1 MRAAASASD
10 AAGRG
15 SRGARFRGVAV
26 LVGLATLVWCCPAA
40 PSCASAAEPGG
51 WEATI
56 GFDGVYRT
64 GSWTPLLITPATAT
78 RIWVEDPDG
87 ELVGYPPVVEPGATG
102 QGGADGPRRFR
113 VRFGRPAGRVLVE
126 NGDGPPAAL
135 RLPVALE
142 STDEILLVIGDLPS
156 AERAARLL
164 QREDGSRIRVVA
176 LPDASGL
183 GPDGLDLDGAD
194 AIIVCGSVVAAAA
207 PADLAGVDAWVRRG
221 GRLVYTAGGSAASPA
236 SASGPAAAW
245 LPGPAGRAG
254 RVARMMPLRRSA
266 AIETYS
272 KAGRPLDRNAL
283 LGLEVPLLEDPQS
296 IDGTI
301 EAWEGNS
308 ATDLPLVVR
317 KGHGFGTVTWVGLD
331 LDQGVFRSWQGTD
344 SLLVE
349 LLGGRPGRAGRA
361 GELSRQSLDLSGQL
375 RMAVDRFEGVRA
387 IPFEVIAGLALL
399 YIACLYP
406 LEWWVVSRG
415 GRPWVAWLTLPA
427 VVALFAGLA
436 WWTADRWKGDGW
448 RSRRADVVDIDLAS
462 SMARGTSFFGAW
474 SPVNAFVDVAAV
486 PSTTAI
492 GADPP
497 ASVVSWFGAGGRGI
511 GAVDCPTA
519 HPSLATEPYLAVAGL
534 EGLDGVPIAASSS
547 RLFEAEWLGPVTEAA
562 LVSTLR
568 QDAQGTLSGTLDS
581 RLPFALEQCALF
593 HAGWYYD
600 VGTLA
605 PGARF
610 DPESGKGPRTLASA
624 LTRSATV
631 YDRTQTERWR
641 VDDTDVDRILEV
653 AGFHAAA
660 GGASYTSL
668 EAGRL
673 GRIDLSPL
681 LPIGR
686 AVLVGRGPAGTAW
699 SCLEGRSTSA
709 AGAAGTPTAG
719 DAPAMWRIVIPLEK
733 YSGEK
738 SSP

>member
-1 MRAAASASD
+1 
-10 AAGRG
+10 
-15 SRGARFRGVAV
+15 
-26 LVGLATLVWCCPAA
+26 
-40 PSCASAAEPGG
+40 
-51 WEATI
+51 
-56 GFDGVYRT
+56 
-64 GSWTPLLITPATAT
+64 
-78 RIWVEDPDG
+78 
-87 ELVGYPPVVEPGATG
+87 
-102 QGGADGPRRFR
+102 
-113 VRFGRPAGRVLVE
+113 
-126 NGDGPPAAL
+126 
-135 RLPVALE
+135 
-142 STDEILLVIGDLPS
+142 
-156 AERAARLL
+156 
-164 QREDGSRIRVVA
+164 
-176 LPDASGL
+176 
-183 GPDGLDLDGAD
+183 
-194 AIIVCGSVVAAAA
+194 
-207 PADLAGVDAWVRRG
+207 
-221 GRLVYTAGGSAASPA
+221 
-236 SASGPAAAW
+236 
-245 LPGPAGRAG
+245 
-254 RVARMMPLRRSA
+254 
-266 AIETYS
+266 
-272 KAGRPLDRNAL
+272 
-283 LGLEVPLLEDPQS
+283 
-296 IDGTI
+296 
-301 EAWEGNS
+301 
-308 ATDLPLVVR
+308 
-317 KGHGFGTVTWVGLD
+317 VGLD

-719 DAPAMWRIVIPLEK
+719 DAPAMWRIVIPREKQPMIETIDLTKKYGDFSALEALDLKLEK
-733 YSGEK
+733 GDLFGFIGPNGAGKTTTIRILATLLSPTWGEAYVCGHSIYTHPREIRRAIGYMPDIFGVYDDMRVIEYLEFFAAAYRIAGPQRRRVAERSLELVDLTVKRDELVTSLSRGMTQRLGLARVLLHDPQVLLLDEPASGLDPRARIEMRGLLK
-738 SSP
+738 RLQGLGKTILVSSHILPELADICNRVGIIEYGRLLACGDVQDLLAQVRGRPVIRIRVAGPAEPAAKIVEGSPEADKVTVRDGEVLVTLKPGCDDPSGLAARLVAEGFRLLSMRESEVNLETAFLEITRGSLGRPSDDSAAAPEPAS